1 MARSWREWGGAET
14 ERYADRRHAGEVL
27 AQRLADLK
35 GRDDVLVLGL
45 PRGGVVVAYEVAC
58 ELGAPLDVLVV
69 RKIGAPG
76 REELAIGALATGD
89 VLVFDERLARQ
100 FGVDEREL
108 AALKERA
115 RRELER
121 RERLYRGDR
130 PPLDV
135 RDKVVVLVD
144 DGLATG
150 STMRAAVAS
159 LRARSPRRVV
169 VAVPVGPPP
178 VCAALG
184 DEADE
189 VICVLEPPAMYAVG
203 SWYGDFTQTSDEE
216 VGRLLEAACRDR
228 PQSQAAAGPA
238 SAAGTDPTAGSAG
251 TAAEASGASAGNPAE
266 ASPGI
271 PGDDYP
277 DDV

>member
-1 MARSWREWGGAET
+1 MARSWRDWGGQGSD
-14 ERYADRRHAGEVL
+14 RYADRRHAGRVL
-27 AQRLADLK
+27 AQRLTALK
-35 GRDDVLVLGL
+35 DRDDVVVLGL

-100 FGVDEREL
+100 FGVGPREL
-108 AALKERA
+108 AALKETA
-115 RRELER
+115 QRELER
-121 RERLYRGDR
+121 RERLFRGDR
-130 PPLDV
+130 PPLEVDGKIV
-135 RDKVVVLVD
+135 IVVD

-159 LRARSPRRVV
+159 LRARHPKRIV

-178 VCAALG
+178 VCTALT

-189 VICVLEPPAMYAVG
+189 VICALEPPAMYAVG
-203 SWYGDFTQTSDEE
+203 AWYRDFTQTSDEE
-216 VGRLLEAACRDR
+216 VSRLLRAACPERWED
-228 PQSQAAAGPA
+228 QGCGP
-238 SAAGTDPTAGSAG
+238 GS
-251 TAAEASGASAGNPAE
+251 ASAGAVDDD
-266 ASPGI
+266 AAQTSQRL

-277 DDV
+277 EDV

>member
-1 MARSWREWGGAET
+1 MTRSWREWGGPGSD
-14 ERYADRRHAGEVL
+14 RYADRRHAGEVL
-27 AQRLADLK
+27 AQRLTDLK

-58 ELGAPLDVLVV
+58 ELDAPLDVLVV

-100 FGVDEREL
+100 FGVGSGEL
-108 AALKERA
+108 ATLKERA

-135 RDKVVVLVD
+135 EHKVVVLVD

-159 LRARSPRRVV
+159 LRARRPKRIV

-203 SWYGDFTQTSDEE
+203 SWYGDFTQTSDDE
-216 VGRLLEAACRDR
+216 VGRLLDAACRDR
-228 PQSQAAAGPA
+228 PRSR
-238 SAAGTDPTAGSAG
+238 PTAGSAAEAGGASDGG
-251 TAAEASGASAGNPAE
+251 TAEVPR
-266 ASPGI
+266 PI